1 MRKTMASLVLQQYW
15 IARIERWPPQGH
27 TIGYCATDGIGFA
40 RISEWLLGVA
50 VSTLLARTR
59 LDRIARH
66 LQMTDYLR
74 VDGLEKRFTSHGRA
88 AFKDITFSV
97 SQGEF
102 VALIGPSGCGKSTLL
117 HIMAG
122 LSQPTAGDVRLQGEA
137 IDEPR
142 PEMMF
147 VFQQY
152 TKSLFP
158 WKTVLQNVLLGVKY
172 RSGAARA
179 ALEKVCLEH
188 LDLVGLRHYPHYYP
202 YQLSGGMQQR
212 VAIARALARR
222 PKILLMDEPFSA
234 LDAMMRVELQ
244 DLLLKLWADLG
255 LTILFVTHDLDEA
268 LYLAQRVIM
277 LSASPGTIAEK
288 VDVPLAYT
296 RRQIETRSDQI
307 YLQLR
312 ERLYRNMV
320 TQVMAGRADDP

>member
-1 MRKTMASLVLQQYW
+1 MA
-15 IARIERWPPQGH
+15 
-27 TIGYCATDGIGFA
+27 
-40 RISEWLLGVA
+40 
-50 VSTLLARTR
+50 
-59 LDRIARH
+59 
-66 LQMTDYLR
+66 DYLL
-74 VDGLEKRFTSHGRA
+74 VDRLEKRFTSHGRA

-97 SQGEF
+97 GQGEF

-122 LSQPTAGDVRLQGEA
+122 LSRPTSGGVRLAGEEIEA
-137 IDEPR
+137 PR

-152 TKSLFP
+152 TKSIFP
-158 WKTVLQNVLLGVKY
+158 WKTVLENVLLGVKY
-172 RSGAARA
+172 HSTLSRQ
-179 ALEKVCLEH
+179 ALEKFCLEQ

-244 DLLLKLWADLG
+244 DLLLQLWSDLKL
-255 LTILFVTHDLDEA
+255 TVVFVTHDLDEA

-277 LSASPGTIAEK
+277 LSASPGTIAEE
-288 VDVPLAYT
+288 VAVPLPYP
-296 RRQIETRSDQI
+296 RRQIETRSEET
-307 YLQLR
+307 YLALR
-312 ERLYRNMV
+312 KRLYRTMEA
-320 TQVMAGRADDP
+320 QVMAGRKDGA

>member
-1 MRKTMASLVLQQYW
+1 MA
-15 IARIERWPPQGH
+15 
-27 TIGYCATDGIGFA
+27 
-40 RISEWLLGVA
+40 
-50 VSTLLARTR
+50 
-59 LDRIARH
+59 
-66 LQMTDYLR
+66 DYLR
-74 VDGLEKRFTSHGRA
+74 VDRLEKRFTSHGRA
-88 AFKDITFSV
+88 AFEDVTFSV

-122 LSQPTAGDVRLQGEA
+122 LSSPTAGTVTLDGES
-137 IDEPR
+137 IEQPR

-152 TKSLFP
+152 TKSIFP
-158 WKTVLQNVLLGVKY
+158 WKTVLENVLLGIKY
-172 RSGAARA
+172 RSAGSRA
-179 ALEKVCLEH
+179 DLEKVCLEH
-188 LDLVGLRHYPHYYP
+188 LELVGLRHYPHYYP

-244 DLLLKLWADLG
+244 DLLLELWSEFQ

-277 LSASPGTIAEK
+277 LSASPGTIAET
-288 VDVPLAYT
+288 VAVPLAYP
-296 RRQIETRSDQI
+296 RRQIETRSEQT

-312 ERLYRNMV
+312 EHLYRNMV
-320 TQVMAGRADDP
+320 AQVMAGRTDVA